1 MNIIE
6 QIRESNMIEG
16 IFREPLEREIIAHRQ
31 VLALEQIAIDDLEA
45 FVSVYQPNA
54 QLRAGPGM
62 NVTVGAHRPP
72 PGGISIVYRLDD
84 LLTQVNSE
92 IIDPWTAHVR
102 YECLH
107 PFTDGNGRSGRVLWY
122 WMMRKHPKKAELGFL
137 HAFYYQ
143 TLEHA
148 RE

>member
-1 MNIIE
+1 MDIIE

-16 IFREPLEREIIAHRQ
+16 IFREPLEREIIAHREF
-31 VLALEQIAIDDLEA
+31 LKLDQIKIDDLQA
-45 FVSVYQPNA
+45 FVSVYQPDA
-54 QLRAGPGM
+54 LLRAGAGM
-62 NVTVGAHRPP
+62 NVTVGAHIPP
-72 PGGISIVYRLDD
+72 PGGMSIVYRLDD
-84 LLTQVNSE
+84 LLAEVNSE
-92 IIDPWTAHVR
+92 LVDPWTAHVR

-122 WMMRKHPKKAELGFL
+122 WMMRKQPRKAALGFL

-143 TLEHA
+143 TLDRA

>member
-1 MNIIE
+1 
-6 QIRESNMIEG
+6 MIEG

-102 YECLH
+102 YARAS
-107 PFTDGNGRSGRVLWY
+107 GSVRS
-122 WMMRKHPKKAELGFL
+122 HFL
-137 HAFYYQ
+137 DIPCS
-143 TLEHA
+143 TA
-148 RE
+148 RIGTPSALVT

>member
-1 MNIIE
+1 
-6 QIRESNMIEG
+6 MIEG

-107 PFTDGNGRSGRVLWY
+107 PFTDGNGRFGRVLWY
-122 WMMRKHPKKAELGFL
+122 SCLGIRSL
-137 HAFYYQ
+137 A
-143 TLEHA
+143 LP
-148 RE
+148 